1 MTVSAAP
8 LPRLAYFT
16 STYPAASHTFIL
28 REITALEELGFEILP
43 CAIREPAP
51 DNLIGPEERAAH
63 AKTFYVL
70 KAARRLPTLP
80 LAFLSALARPKAFMR
95 TLGLALRTAPPGF
108 KGAMKQSFYLAEA
121 LILARHLRK
130 QEIAHLHNHFSDHC
144 ANVAMLSSVL
154 SGIPFSYTLHG
165 PNELYEAHKWY
176 FGEKTARAAFVAC
189 ISHFARSQ
197 AMYFSDPE
205 HWDKLRIVHCGVVP
219 ERYDRARQ
227 AADGTRLLFV
237 GRLTPVKGVRL
248 LLEAFGRA
256 AALRDDITLDIIGDG
271 EDRAHL
277 EALAAPYG
285 ARVRFLG
292 YRSQEEV
299 AEALTLADALVL
311 PSFAEGLPVVLMEA
325 LAAATPVICS
335 QVAGVAELV
344 EDGTSG
350 FIIPAGDV
358 DTLTAR
364 IQTLAESP
372 AQARAMGLHG
382 QARVRAEFDIRTEA
396 ARIGRL
402 FAEGPGSD
410 LRPAPFEPHGAQATA
425 PKSTRAASAR

>member
-1 MTVSAAP
+1 MTVSTAP
-8 LPRLAYFT
+8 LPRLAYLT

-28 REITALEELGFEILP
+28 REITVLEDLGFEILP
-43 CAIREPAP
+43 CAIREPDP
-51 DNLIGPEERAAH
+51 DNLIGPEEQKAH
-63 AKTFYVL
+63 ARTFYVL

-80 LAFLSALARPKAFMR
+80 LALLSALARPGAFLR
-95 TLGLALRTAPPGF
+95 TLGLALRTAPPGL
-108 KGAMKQSFYLAEA
+108 KGALKQSFYLAEA
-121 LILARHLRK
+121 LILSPHLRAGD
-130 QEIAHLHNHFSDHC
+130 IAHIHNHFSDHS
-144 ANVAMLSSVL
+144 ANVAMLTSTL

-165 PNELYEAHKWY
+165 PNELYEAHKWH

-197 AMYFSDPE
+197 AMYFSAPE

-219 ERYDRARQ
+219 ARYDRPKEGS
-227 AADGTRLLFV
+227 DGTRFLFV

-248 LLEAFGRA
+248 LLEAFGKA
-256 AALRDDITLDIIGDG
+256 AAQRDDITLDIIGDG

-277 EALAAPYG
+277 EALAAPFG

-299 AEALTLADALVL
+299 AAALARADALVL

-344 EDGTSG
+344 EDGKSG

-358 DTLTAR
+358 ETLTAR
-364 IQTLAESP
+364 LLTIAETP
-372 AQARAMGLHG
+372 AHAVAMGLHG
-382 QARVRAEFDIRTEA
+382 QARVRAEFDIQIEA

-402 FAEGPGSD
+402 FVDGAGPD
-410 LRPAPFEPHGAQATA
+410 LRPAPFERRGSPADA
-425 PKSTRAASAR
+425 P

>member
-1 MTVSAAP
+1 MPATSP
-8 LPRLAYFT
+8 SLPRLAYVT

-28 REITALEELGFEILP
+28 REVTALEALGFRILP

-51 DNLIGPEERAAH
+51 DNLIGPEEAEAH
-63 AKTFYVL
+63 AGTFYVL

-80 LAFLSALARPKAFMR
+80 LALLAALARPVRLLRA
-95 TLGLALRTAPPGF
+95 LGLALRTAPPGAR
-108 KGAMKQSFYLAEA
+108 GLLKQSFYLAEA
-121 LILARHLRK
+121 LILARHLRARK
-130 QEIAHLHNHFSDHC
+130 IDHIHNHFSDHS
-144 ANVAMLSSVL
+144 ANVSMLTSVL

-197 AMYFSDPE
+197 AMYFSDPS

-219 ERYDRARQ
+219 ARYDRPRPDRSSAEP
-227 AADGTRLLFV
+227 AGTRLLFV

-248 LLEAFGRA
+248 LLEALERA
-256 AALRDDITLDIIGDG
+256 GATRQDITLDIIGDG

-277 EALAAPYG
+277 EALAAPMG
-285 ARVRFLG
+285 GRVRFLG

-299 AEALTLADALVL
+299 AAALARADVLVL

-344 EDGTSG
+344 EDGRSG
-350 FIIPAGDV
+350 FLVPAGDV
-358 DTLTAR
+358 ATLTDR
-364 IQTLAESP
+364 ILVLAADPE
-372 AQARAMGLHG
+372 RRTRMGRHG
-382 QARVRAEFDIRTEA
+382 QARVRAEFDIGIEA
-396 ARIGRL
+396 GRIGRL
-402 FAEGPGSD
+402 FAEGPGD
-410 LRPAPFEPHGAQATA
+410 ALRPVPL
-425 PKSTRAASAR
+425 TRPPDSGG